1 MPEGRLAVLDAAMW
15 LRQASTPGRRSS
27 SVRAWLRQRARPVLL
42 LLGQHER
49 RCVRA
54 GSAAGPGLGI
64 KGVASVRGQTAGGG
78 SIARNPR
85 GRLRSTRPP
94 GGLNLIGG
102 QQQSQADQTKD
113 HLFGR
118 AGVCSADP
126 DNHQTD
132 HRHGD
137 HAQKCKTEDPG
148 HASGYARLSGPA
160 TVAAPSL
167 NGHVR
172 ASRRSNHFRNPGGHL
187 GQPTREDS
195 RSPQPDPEP
204 GTVQAGVGRNG
215 HRTARHRIRVAPTAD
230 SPCRGAVVVR

>member
-148 HASGYARLSGPA
+148 HASRLRPPLGSGYSRSALAQRPCTGVPKVEPLSEPWGPPWPTDPRGQPVPA
-160 TVAAPSL
+160 TGS
-167 NGHVR
+167 
-172 ASRRSNHFRNPGGHL
+172 
-187 GQPTREDS
+187 
-195 RSPQPDPEP
+195 
-204 GTVQAGVGRNG
+204 
-215 HRTARHRIRVAPTAD
+215 
-230 SPCRGAVVVR
+230 